1 MACERFKRVFVTS
14 INFSGNLNGTL
25 GADAKCGAV
34 AQASNTGGSW
44 TAWLSTSTVDAISR
58 ISSNGPW
65 YGTKKNLVLANR
77 EGLRSESLSAIAFDE
92 TGFETTAA
100 FACTGTGRSGMT
112 TLNTCAIWS
121 TTAAAG
127 TAGNTSAV
135 GPGWS
140 DSVVR
145 SCSEL
150 HPLYCFEN

>member
-1 MACERFKRVFVTS
+1 MACERLKRVFVTS

-25 GADAKCGAV
+25 GADTKCGAV
-34 AQASNTGGSW
+34 
-44 TAWLSTSTVDAISR
+44 ISR

-65 YGTKKNLVLANR
+65 YGTKKNLVFANR